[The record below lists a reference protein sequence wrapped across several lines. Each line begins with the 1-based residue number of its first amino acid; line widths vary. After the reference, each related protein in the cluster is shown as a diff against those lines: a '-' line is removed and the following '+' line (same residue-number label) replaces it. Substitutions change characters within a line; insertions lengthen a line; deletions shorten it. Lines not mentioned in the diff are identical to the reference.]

1 MRRRPYIIVCVTV
14 LLGLVSPAT
23 AISLDPGRDGLAPQF
38 TTGSVA
44 VPATAKQRQGV
55 APGTEPALSL
65 SKGPGANKRFP
76 PPEFESGYVQ
86 PSPTTPAPRQDIYQY
101 IDALVLLAALGIS
114 AYLVLKRRSRS
125 AIFALAVFSLLY
137 FGFARMGC
145 VCSVGAIQNIVL
157 SIFDRSYAVPIVV
170 LAFFLLPLIFTL
182 FFGRVFCAGVCPLGA
197 IQDLVLVR
205 PVRVPNWLEGAL
217 RLFAYVYLGAA
228 ILFAATGSAFII
240 CRYDPFVSFF
250 RLSGNWNI
258 LTLGGS
264 VLLVSV
270 FVGRPYCRFVCP
282 YGVILRQLSRISRWN
297 VTIAP
302 GRQDPAIVMTG
313 LTGGPDECIQCRLCE
328 DSCPFGAIRE
338 PTADWTG
345 RDYSIGK
352 KRLTLLMVLL
362 PVLALSVGW
371 AGSKLKNVTARM
383 HATVRLAERV
393 YLEDAGKAEGT
404 TNASLA
410 FRATGKPTEQLYAE
424 ASNIRAKFTLG
435 GWFFGGFV
443 GLIAGLK
450 LIGLSRRVGRT
461 DYEADRAS
469 CLACGRCFEYCPKEH
484 ARRKGIEN

>member
-1 MRRRPYIIVCVTV
+1 MRRCPYIIVCVTV

-23 AISLDPGRDGLAPQF
+23 C
-38 TTGSVA
+38 
-44 VPATAKQRQGV
+44 PATARRSAETSGQGV

-197 IQDLVLVR
+197 IQDVVLVR

-371 AGSKLKNVTARM
+371 AGSRLKNVAARM

-484 ARRKGIEN
+484 ARRKGIGATDFAD

>member
-1 MRRRPYIIVCVTV
+1 MKHCLYTIVGVSV
-14 LLGLVSPAT
+14 LLRLALPFRAGATPGASAGVNPTAVAWASSPWFT
-23 AISLDPGRDGLAPQF
+23 ARI
-38 TTGSVA
+38 A
-44 VPATAKQRQGV
+44 VPLGQ
-55 APGTEPALSL
+55 
-65 SKGPGANKRFP
+65 RFP
-76 PPEFESGYVQ
+76 PPEFESGYEL
-86 PSPTTPAPRQDIYQY
+86 PSPTTPQPRQDIYEY
-101 IDALVLLAALGIS
+101 IDAVVLLAALTIS
-114 AYLVLKRRSRS
+114 AYLVLKVRSRS

-137 FGFARMGC
+137 FGFWRDGC

-157 SIFDRSYAVPIVV
+157 SIFDPGYAVSIVV
-170 LAFFLLPLIFTL
+170 LAFFLLPLVFTL

-205 PVRVPNWLEGAL
+205 QVCIPNWLENAL
-217 RLFAYVYLGAA
+217 RLLAYVYLGAA

-270 FVGRPYCRFVCP
+270 FVGRPYCRFACP

-297 VTIAP
+297 VTIT
-302 GRQDPAIVMTG
+302 PAMSGVE
-313 LTGGPDECIQCRLCE
+313 GPDECVRCRLCE

-338 PTADWTG
+338 PTADWTM
-345 RDYSIGK
+345 RDYNIGK
-352 KRLTLLMVLL
+352 KRLALLMLLL

-371 AGSKLKNVTARM
+371 AGSRVKNVTARM

-393 YLEDAGKAEGT
+393 YLEDAGKVEGT

-410 FRATGKPTEQLYAE
+410 FRATGKKTEQLYAE
-424 ASNIRAKFTLG
+424 ASAIRAKFTLG
-435 GWFFGGFV
+435 GWFFGGFI
-443 GLIAGLK
+443 GLIAGGK
-450 LIGLSRRVGRT
+450 LIGLSRRVSRNG
-461 DYEADRAS
+461 YEADRAS

-484 ARRKGIEN
+484 ARRKLTPQ

>member
-1 MRRRPYIIVCVTV
+1 
-14 LLGLVSPAT
+14 
-23 AISLDPGRDGLAPQF
+23 
-38 TTGSVA
+38 
-44 VPATAKQRQGV
+44 
-55 APGTEPALSL
+55 L

-197 IQDLVLVR
+197 IQDVVLVR

-352 KRLTLLMVLL
+352 KRLALLMVLL

-371 AGSKLKNVTARM
+371 AGSRLKNVTARM

-484 ARRKGIEN
+484 AKRKGIEN